1 MFSYLRNDAVNLC
14 NLSWA
19 RYFGDLATFTADAD
33 AIIKYF
39 MYRPSGLCDTSNEL
53 PLYTEDPTHA
63 GYAPDFMSV
72 FRAPL
77 SLPNLSYRRES
88 NLPYYILN
96 VVKKIQLPPIIQGV
110 FEVEVFLLTC
120 DR

>member
-88 NLPYYILN
+88 NLPYYVLN
-96 VVKKIQLPPIIQGV
+96 VLKKIYSYHQLYRV
-110 FEVEVFLLTC
+110 FSKLRRSF
-120 DR
+120 